1 MSDRNGLRFTT
12 GCAGI
17 TCRMA
22 GMKLDYNSPQMVLGK
37 NAKYDYDSFQV
48 VLGKNFGRS
57 SEKVLDG
64 RMEMDYDTLQVV
76 LGQSVGWADGN
87 GLRYITSGI
96 GTKCRMGGWKWIT
109 IHYKWC
115 WDKV

>member
-48 VLGKNFGRS
+48 VLGKKCRTKF
-57 SEKVLDG
+57 
-64 RMEMDYDTLQVV
+64 
-76 LGQSVGWADGN
+76 GQSVGRMDGN
-87 GLRYITSGI
+87 GL
-96 GTKCRMGGWKWIT
+96 
-109 IHYKWC
+109 
-115 WDKV
+115 